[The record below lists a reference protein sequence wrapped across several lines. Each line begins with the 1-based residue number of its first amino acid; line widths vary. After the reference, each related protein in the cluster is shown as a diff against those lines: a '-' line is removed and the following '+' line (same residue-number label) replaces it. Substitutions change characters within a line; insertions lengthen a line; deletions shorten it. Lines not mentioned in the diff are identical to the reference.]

1 MAVTDLTVSTVEE
14 GADTAASGVEQVLI
28 ATDAK
33 VVGRLFVGS
42 SLLLLAVTLI
52 GRAIAA
58 AGGQT
63 PVLGDWAASI
73 RASSHFGSITLGV
86 AALGLGLAMYI
97 APLQIGSRGFAFPR
111 AAAFSFWLWLM
122 SAALFFVSVAND
134 GGLGGRSDEMSRLG
148 MIAFG
153 GQLIALA
160 FGYTLV
166 FTTIFTMRARGMT
179 IRMVPLFTFASLI
192 TAVLWVA
199 TIGVALSKL
208 ILAYVSHDGAAALRS
223 GLLPSLEFIGVGP
236 TAALIALPALGAI
249 GDVLVSAS
257 GKAVR
262 SPGILQ
268 TALTVFGLGTLGMW
282 VTDTAAAANSPVW
295 SLCALA
301 SFFGAAAFITGLGSQ
316 VQRSEATITAP
327 VAFAALGAIV
337 IELGTVLG
345 LIGAIN
351 SWSTPDVL
359 GFPVINGFI
368 TLAQPG
374 VMLAGALLGL
384 CAGLYHWSTKLF
396 GGGIRRATGMPVAL
410 IAALGGVLLG
420 AAGVITAYG
429 QDDHSTLLDTG
440 SWVSV
445 AGFGLLALAS
455 LAVLGLIASGGESDD
470 SRRGFTLEWLASSP
484 PAVDN
489 FDRELP
495 AVQSDAPLLDS
506 DYMVDTPPAAEE
518 GQ

>member
-33 VVGRLFVGS
+33 VVGRLFISS

-63 PVLGDWAASI
+63 PVLGEWASGI

-86 AALGLGLAMYI
+86 AALGLGLAMYV

-122 SAALFFVSVAND
+122 SAALFFVAVAND

-199 TIGVALSKL
+199 TIGVALAKL
-208 ILAYVSHDGAAALRS
+208 VLAYVPHDGAAALRS
-223 GLLPSLEFIGVGP
+223 GLLPSLDFLAVGP

-257 GKAVR
+257 GKALR
-262 SPGILQ
+262 SPAILQ
-268 TALTVFGLGTLGMW
+268 TALTVFGLGTVGMW
-282 VTDTAAAANSPVW
+282 VTDTATAANSPVW

-301 SFFGAAAFITGLGSQ
+301 CFFGAMAYITGLGSQ
-316 VQRSEATITAP
+316 VQRSEATTNAP
-327 VAFAALGAIV
+327 VACAVLGAILIV
-337 IELGTVLG
+337 LGTVLG

-351 SWSTPDVL
+351 SWGDPDVL
-359 GFPVINGFI
+359 GFSVLNGFI
-368 TLAQPG
+368 TVAQPG
-374 VMLAGALLGL
+374 VMLAGTLLGL
-384 CAGLYHWSTKLF
+384 VGGLYHWSTKMF
-396 GGGIRRATGMPVAL
+396 GGGMRRATGIPVAL
-410 IAALGGVLLG
+410 IVALGGVLLG
-420 AAGVITAYG
+420 AAGVLMAYG
-429 QDDHSTLLDTG
+429 QDSHASLLDPG
-440 SWVSV
+440 AWVSV
-445 AGFGLLALAS
+445 AGFGLLALAA
-455 LAVLGLIASGGESDD
+455 LAVLGLIATGGEDDD
-470 SRRGFTLEWLASSP
+470 SRRGLTLEWLAASP
-484 PAVDN
+484 AGVDN
-489 FDRELP
+489 FPNELP
-495 AVQSDAPLLDS
+495 PVGSDAPLLDA
-506 DYMVDTPPAAEE
+506 DYVVDSTPAAEE